1 MKIALDLKTVTG
13 LIEGDPPH
21 LRECMNEAL
30 ADGHELVMSSLVL
43 HDLAHSAMAS
53 EHAARKLAQLDAFI
67 AQVDVAPWTSEDALT
82 AARLRADHEK
92 VSGRAWQ
99 MDLPQILCAAQALN
113 HDWTIIVQTPPMV
126 PPLPQSM
133 RAVMARLGG
142 ALAALRTIDWSAPS
156 GD

>member
-1 MKIALDLKTVTG
+1 
-13 LIEGDPPH
+13 
-21 LRECMNEAL
+21 
-30 ADGHELVMSSLVL
+30 MSSLVL
-43 HDLAHSAMAS
+43 HDLAHAAMAS

-92 VSGRAWQ
+92 VAGRLYAL
-99 MDLPQILCAAQALN
+99 DLPEILYAAQALN

-126 PPLPQSM
+126 PPLPKSM
-133 RAVMARLGG
+133 RALMTRLGG
-142 ALAALRTIDWSAPS
+142 PLAALRTIDWSAPS